1 MIMIKGDEKMYDFL
15 IVGGGIVGLSTGMAL
30 YDRFPNAKVVVL
42 EKESEVATHQT
53 GHNSGVIHSGIYY
66 KPGSFKAEFARK
78 GSKSM
83 TEFCET
89 HGIEHEICGKVIVAT
104 TKGELPLLDNL
115 YERGLENKL
124 DIQKI
129 GVDEL
134 KNIEPHVSGLGAIRV
149 PQAGIV
155 NYKQVSLKFLEI
167 IEANGGEIKLNT
179 EVERIAEEDG
189 CVTVET
195 NKGTFKAR
203 TVINCAGLH
212 SDRVAKAA
220 GYKTDMQIVP
230 FRGEY
235 YNLVPEKKH
244 LVKHLI
250 YPVPNPKF
258 PFLGVHFTRMIG
270 GEVDAGPNAVLS
282 FKREGYKRTD
292 FNPKDLAEVLRFK
305 GFWLL
310 ANKFMKEGLE
320 EYSRSF
326 SKKLFTKS
334 LQQLIPE
341 IKEEDLIPAPAGV
354 RAQALSDDGTMVDD
368 FNIIIGK
375 NTIHVCNAPSPA
387 ATAAIEIGKEIV
399 GRIPANTLLLEKE
412 SDVKEEVVY
421 V

>member
-1 MIMIKGDEKMYDFL
+1 
-15 IVGGGIVGLSTGMAL
+15 
-30 YDRFPNAKVVVL
+30 
-42 EKESEVATHQT
+42 
-53 GHNSGVIHSGIYY
+53 
-66 KPGSFKAEFARK
+66 
-78 GSKSM
+78 
-83 TEFCET
+83 
-89 HGIEHEICGKVIVAT
+89 
-104 TKGELPLLDNL
+104 
-115 YERGLENKL
+115 
-124 DIQKI
+124 
-129 GVDEL
+129 
-134 KNIEPHVSGLGAIRV
+134 
-149 PQAGIV
+149 
-155 NYKQVSLKFLEI
+155 
-167 IEANGGEIKLNT
+167 
-179 EVERIAEEDG
+179 
-189 CVTVET
+189 
-195 NKGTFKAR
+195 
-203 TVINCAGLH
+203 
-212 SDRVAKAA
+212 
-220 GYKTDMQIVP
+220 
-230 FRGEY
+230 
-235 YNLVPEKKH
+235 
-244 LVKHLI
+244 
-250 YPVPNPKF
+250 
-258 PFLGVHFTRMIG
+258 
-270 GEVDAGPNAVLS
+270 VDAGPNAVLS

-310 ANKFMKEGLE
+310 ANKCMKEGLE